1 MRFTAA
7 GLSRRARVG
16 IIVTALLAAGS
27 GTAIVTATAANA
39 ATGCSVGYTV
49 NQWPGGFT
57 ANLSITNLGD
67 PVTSWTLKWTFANG
81 QTVTNGWNGSY
92 SQSGSAVTVTNLS
105 YNGSLATGVA
115 YTGAGFQG
123 TWNNSTNSTPTN
135 FTLNGTA
142 CTGSVSTGPSV
153 TTSPSRTTSPTS
165 SPSRTSSP
173 TSSPSRS
180 SASPTPTQ
188 VNCTNCP
195 HVDNAYAGARLY
207 VNPDWAARAN
217 SESGGSRIANQPTAV
232 WLDSMAAITAPAG
245 SGYTTSLSGHLD
257 NALAQGATA
266 AQFVIYDLPGRDC
279 AALASNGELAPD
291 AIDTYEHSYIDPI
304 ASIIGN
310 SKYSGIRIILIIE
323 IDSLPNLVTN
333 VSGNTATSKCQ
344 TMQQNGNYVT
354 GIQYALGK
362 FHAIPNVYNY
372 IDAAHSGWLGWDS
385 NFQPAINLFASTA
398 QGAVGGK
405 ATVDGF
411 IADTAN
417 YTPLTEPFINPTMQI
432 GGQQENSVTFYSFN
446 PFVAELPYAQAF
458 YTKAVAAGFSA
469 NIGMLIDTSRNGWG
483 GIARPTAASTST
495 DATTFVNASKVDKR
509 PARGDWCNQNGAGLG
524 ERPRANPATNIDAYV
539 WIKPPGESDGS
550 SSLIPTGPNN
560 PGGKGFDQMC
570 DPTYGGNALNN
581 NSPSGALP
589 NSPVSGAWF
598 SAQFQQLMQNAFPA
612 L

>member
-7 GLSRRARVG
+7 GLSRRARLG
-16 IIVTALLAAGS
+16 ILLTAVLAAGS
-27 GTAIVTATAANA
+27 GTAIITATAANA
-39 ATGCSVGYTV
+39 ATGCSVSYTIT
-49 NQWPGGFT
+49 NQWNTGFG
-57 ANLSITNLGD
+57 ANINITNLGD
-67 PVTSWTLKWTFANG
+67 PITSWTLKWSFANG
-81 QTVTNGWNGSY
+81 QTIQSGWNGSF
-92 SQSGSAVTVTNLS
+92 SQSGSAVTVTSLS
-105 YNGSLATGVA
+105 YNGSIATGGSA
-115 YTGAGFQG
+115 TGIGFNG
-123 TWNNSTNSTPTN
+123 NWSGSNTVPTS
-135 FTLNGTA
+135 FTLNGNT
-142 CTGSVSTGPSV
+142 CTGGVSTGPSPSASR
-153 TTSPSRTTSPTS
+153 TTSSPSPSRTTTSP
-165 SPSRTSSP
+165 SPSRT
-173 TSSPSRS
+173 TG
-180 SASPTPTQ
+180 SPTPTPTQ
-188 VNCTNCP
+188 SNCTNCP
-195 HVDNAYAGARLY
+195 HVDNAYSGAKMY
-207 VNPDWAARAN
+207 VNPDWAAKAN
-217 SESGGSRIANQPTAV
+217 AESGGSRISNQPTGV

-245 SGYTTSLSGHLD
+245 SGYTTSLAGHLD

-483 GIARPTAASTST
+483 GQNRPTAASTST